1 MLMTALRLFNVAQ
14 MSAKAAHSEL
24 RFITDSLASTN
35 GNLLTSAIK
44 TSKAMHSFAR
54 SAAV

>member
-1 MLMTALRLFNVAQ
+1 MHMTALRLFNVAQ
-14 MSAKAAHSEL
+14 MSAKAAQGDL

-35 GNLLTSAIK
+35 GNLLTSAIA
-44 TSKAMHSFAR
+44 TSKAIHSFAR

>member
-1 MLMTALRLFNVAQ
+1 MPMTALRLFNVAQ
-14 MSAKAAHSEL
+14 MSAKAAQGDL

-35 GNLLTSAIK
+35 GNLLNSAIK